1 MGYEMLTENQ
11 AVSTNGKNSH
21 KQVDF
26 DKVRELGR
34 ELLIALG
41 EDPEREGLKDTP
53 RRWASWWQEFIEYQP
68 GTTDTSFEPITTD
81 QMVVISGMRIYSLC
95 EHHLLP
101 FWCDVSIGYVVH
113 EKVLGLSK
121 FARIAQKVA
130 HRLQLQERIVHDIAN
145 EVQAVT
151 GSNDV
156 AVLASGV
163 HMCMV
168 MRGIKTEGLV
178 SSLDTRGKFSEQPDM
193 RADFLRLAGY
203 KAGDKSAA
211 R

>member
-1 MGYEMLTENQ
+1 MTFYRATPRLNALQNGYTTGPKCLGPIIFIRFAYRKRPRFGPSIAKVKLMGYQMLNENQ
-11 AVSTNGKNSH
+11 AVATNGKDSH
-21 KQVDF
+21 KHVDY
-26 DKVRELGR
+26 DKVMELGR

-145 EVQAVT
+145 
-151 GSNDV
+151 
-156 AVLASGV
+156 
-163 HMCMV
+163 
-168 MRGIKTEGLV
+168 
-178 SSLDTRGKFSEQPDM
+178 
-193 RADFLRLAGY
+193 
-203 KAGDKSAA
+203 
-211 R
+211 